1 MMEDKMRIFISAMIL
16 SLLAC
21 SAHAAT
27 GGNIAGTVKG
37 PDGAPFKAAFV
48 RAQNTQNKMVTIVLS
63 NAQGKYLVNDLAPGT
78 YDVWAVS
85 PEYKSDPARR
95 MGIKV
100 SDGQMVSLDFTMQ
113 KSTVQWSQLTRY
125 QAGILLPKPT
135 TQPEAKDR
143 DVLLQN
149 CFGCHGMSKWGMR
162 ADRDGWASAIGV
174 MRVVGVAD
182 IKPEIA
188 EQAATYLSSVFG
200 PDSETPP
207 TPMQMPEYKSVRL
220 DHESWSD
227 DALNIMYVDYQL
239 TGEPKDRPGTGRPD
253 KNGFI
258 WLEMGG
264 GLAKLNP
271 ETGEVKVFRL
281 DDPSRPAIHEVF
293 PTADGSSVWLT
304 IQDQNALVRFD
315 THTEKFDPVYK
326 DEWNGPRPR
335 QTNTIAPWP
344 QFRNNEVET
353 IGSGPRTHTAVADPA
368 GNIWVSGRPLKKFDI
383 ETKKYTNFPDVPD
396 TYGIA
401 IDQEGNVWAGEFTA
415 RDYRK
420 LVKVDSK
427 TNKVSKFA
435 PPNTDDQL
443 NGAPRRVKVDSQGYV
458 WCADYFGGNLT
469 RFDPKT
475 KTFKIFK
482 IPGPTPTPYG
492 MGVDHNDNV
501 WYTSFYTDVTGRLD
515 PKTGKFIEYPSPY
528 GERSTRDLNEDS
540 KGRIWYGAESLFRVG
555 YMRLRTPSEMSA
567 AQNMK

>member
-1 MMEDKMRIFISAMIL
+1 MR
-16 SLLAC
+16 
-21 SAHAAT
+21 
-27 GGNIAGTVKG
+27 
-37 PDGAPFKAAFV
+37 
-48 RAQNTQNKMVTIVLS
+48 Q
-63 NAQGKYLVNDLAPGT
+63 
-78 YDVWAVS
+78 
-85 PEYKSDPARR
+85 
-95 MGIKV
+95 
-100 SDGQMVSLDFTMQ
+100 
-113 KSTVQWSQLTRY
+113 
-125 QAGILLPKPT
+125 
-135 TQPEAKDR
+135 
-143 DVLLQN
+143 
-149 CFGCHGMSKWGMR
+149 
-162 ADRDGWASAIGV
+162 
-174 MRVVGVAD
+174 
-182 IKPEIA
+182 
-188 EQAATYLSSVFG
+188 
-200 PDSETPP
+200 
-207 TPMQMPEYKSVRL
+207 

-271 ETGEVKVFRL
+271 ETGELKVFRL
-281 DDPSRPAIHEVF
+281 DDPSRPSIHEVF
-293 PTADGSSVWLT
+293 PTSDGSSVWLT

-315 THTEKFDPVYK
+315 THTEKFDPVFK
-326 DEWNGPRPR
+326 DQWDGPRPR

-344 QFRNNEVET
+344 QFRNNDVET

-368 GNIWVSGRPLKKFDI
+368 GNIWASGRPLKKFDI

-401 IDQEGNVWAGEFTA
+401 VDKEGNIWAGEFTA

-427 TNKVSKFA
+427 TNKVTKYK

-475 KTFKIFK
+475 ETFKIFK

-492 MGVDHNDNV
+492 MGVDHNDDV

-515 PKTGKFIEYPSPY
+515 PKTGKFTEYPSPY

-540 KGRIWYGAESLFRVG
+540 RGRIWYGAENIFRVG
-555 YMRLRTPSEMSA
+555 YMRLRTPSELA
-567 AQNMK
+567 PIQDMK

>member
-1 MMEDKMRIFISAMIL
+1 MKKFL
-16 SLLAC
+16 SLVFVSLFVSIGC
-21 SAHAAT
+21 AAA
-27 GGNIAGTVKG
+27 GGNIAGTIQG
-37 PDGAPFKAAFV
+37 PNGAPFKAAFV
-48 RAQNTQNKMVTIVLS
+48 RAQNVQTKMVTIVLS
-63 NAQGKYLVNDLAPGT
+63 NAQGKYLVNNLAPGT
-78 YDVWAVS
+78 YEIWATSV
-85 PEYKSDPARR
+85 EYKSDPAKRSD
-95 MGIKV
+95 IKV
-100 SDGQMVSLDFTMQ
+100 DDGQTVSLNFKMQ
-113 KSTVQWSQLTRY
+113 KSAVQWSQLTRY
-125 QAGILLPKPT
+125 QAGMLLPIPA
-135 TQPEAKDR
+135 TQPEARDR
-143 DVLLQN
+143 DVLLQQ

-162 ADRDGWASAIGV
+162 ADHDGWANAIGV
-174 MRVVGVAD
+174 MRQVGVAD

-188 EQAATYLSSVFG
+188 EQAATYLASVFG
-200 PDSETPP
+200 PDSDTPAVP
-207 TPMQMPEYKSVRL
+207 TQLPGYQAVKQ
-220 DHESWSD
+220 DHASWSD
-227 DALNIMYVDYQL
+227 DALNIVYVDYQL

-271 ETGEVKVFRL
+271 ETGEVKIFRL

-304 IQDQNALVRFD
+304 IQDENALVRFD
-315 THTEKFDPVYK
+315 TRTEKFDPVYK
-326 DEWNGPRPR
+326 DQYDGPRPR

-344 QFRNNEVET
+344 QFRNNDTET

-368 GNIWVSGRPLKKFDI
+368 GNIWASGRPLKKFDI

-401 IDQEGNVWAGEFTA
+401 IDKEGNIWAGEFTA

-427 TNKVSKFA
+427 TNKVTKYL
-435 PPNTDDQL
+435 PPNTDDKL

-475 KTFKIFK
+475 ETFKIFQ

-501 WYTSFYTDVTGRLD
+501 WYTSFYTDVTGKLD
-515 PKTGKFIEYPSPY
+515 PKTGKFTEYPSPY
-528 GERSTRDLNEDS
+528 AERSTRDLNEDS
-540 KGRIWYGAESLFRVG
+540 KGRIWFGAENIFRVG
-555 YMRLRTPSEMSA
+555 YFRLRTASEMA
-567 AQNMK
+567 AVQDIK